1 MNIAKSGIPAM
12 FAIQIDHQEKDVSM
26 VKFHLYALHVMD
38 LGFVSTIRS
47 DQVVEF
53 AGLSLKK
60 NVLMENEKLTVH
72 LVEVEV
78 CASMEKL
85 NTLANNVEK
94 LKSVNT
100 EPIHTFV
107 SIVVGVEF
115 ANMAEDVRHAETAT

>member
-1 MNIAKSGIPAM
+1 
-12 FAIQIDHQEKDVSM
+12 
-26 VKFHLYALHVMD
+26 
-38 LGFVSTIRS
+38 
-47 DQVVEF
+47 
-53 AGLSLKK
+53 
-60 NVLMENEKLTVH
+60 MENERLTVY
-72 LVEVEV
+72 LAEAFLCV
-78 CASMEKL
+78 STEKL